1 MTAWVRC
8 TSPPKTDKLIRVR
21 MRSGTETL
29 VHRPVSGWW
38 WGKATER
45 EFGEGWQSK
54 LPLEI
59 VAYEE
64 KPE

>member
-1 MTAWVRC
+1 MWIPC
-8 TSPPKTDKLIRVR
+8 NSPSKTDKPIRVR
-21 MRSGTETL
+21 FRSGTETL
-29 VHRPVSGWW
+29 VYRPVSDWW

-45 EFGEGWQSK
+45 EFGEGWRSK

-64 KPE
+64 MSE